1 MKSVRTIIFFLL
13 LLIVA
18 FLSLAGRCFYLQY
31 FRNSHYIS
39 ACNWQQQSYNIQ
51 KPQRGVILDCRGRIL
66 AASNKIQTIFVEPRV
81 VTDPES
87 LSYILASIVNIDVET
102 IYWLISESKN
112 PGYAKIKVGAAPNQ
126 CRSARKIYG
135 VGIESDWRR
144 HYPAGTLT
152 ADIVGFTSTDNRGL
166 GGIELKYDKHLAG
179 SAGQNIFLADASRR
193 PIRLK
198 QQSAVLK
205 DGGGIILTLDA
216 TIQQF
221 VHQELLEQ
229 YQSYEAESAVAIVA
243 EPKTGAIL
251 AMVSLPSFDPNNISS
266 ADPDTFRNRAL
277 TDQFEPGSIL
287 KPIVTAIAL
296 DAGVLNQ
303 SEKIFCENGDY
314 RGKGFGRIGEF
325 NYHKYG
331 NLTAREILI
340 KSSNIGMAKIG
351 QRLGKKRLY
360 KGLTLFG
367 FGRKSGLDLPG
378 EAQGLLRTTDKWTG
392 YSVTRIPF
400 GQEISATAIQIIR
413 AFCILANGGRSV
425 RPFLVKAIVDNEGSI
440 LELKQ
445 PPPSVGFVISPEV
458 AKWVVTNP
466 MVGVVNEK
474 QNGGTG
480 WRAKLEKWQ
489 VFGKTGTADI
499 AKADERGYSDDA
511 TIASFIA
518 GAPAEEPAVLVLVS
532 IRKPNKKL
540 GKGHTGGAVASPVAA
555 KILEKTLS
563 YLEKH
568 QL

>member
-1 MKSVRTIIFFLL
+1 MKSVRITIFFSL
-13 LLIVA
+13 LLIAA
-18 FLSLAGRCFYLQY
+18 FLSLMGRCFYLQY
-31 FRNSHYIS
+31 FRTSHYLS
-39 ACNWQQQSYNIQ
+39 VCNRQQQSYNIQ

-81 VTDPES
+81 VTDTES
-87 LSYILASIVNIDVET
+87 LCYKLAPIVNVDVET

-112 PGYAKIKVGAAPNQ
+112 PGYAKIKVGAAPDQ
-126 CRSARKIYG
+126 CRDAGKIYG
-135 VGIESDWRR
+135 VGVESDWRR
-144 HYPAGTLT
+144 NYPAGTLT
-152 ADIVGFTSTDNRGL
+152 ADIVGFTSIDNRGL
-166 GGIELKYDKHLAG
+166 GGIELQYDKHLAG
-179 SAGQNIFLADASRR
+179 SAGQNIFLADAGRR

-198 QQSAVLK
+198 QQNAAK
-205 DGGGIILTLDA
+205 DGGGIILTIDA

-221 VHQELLEQ
+221 AHQELLEQ
-229 YQSYEAESAVAIVA
+229 YQSYQAESAVAIVA

-251 AMVSLPSFDPNNISS
+251 AMVSLPSFDPNNIGS

-287 KPIVTAIAL
+287 KPIVTAIAI

-303 SEKIFCENGDY
+303 SEKIFCENGNY

-378 EAQGLLRTTDKWTG
+378 EAYGLLRTTDKWTG

-400 GQEISATAIQIIR
+400 GQEISATAIQIVR

-440 LELKQ
+440 IELKQ

-458 AKWVVTNP
+458 AKWVVTDP

-518 GAPAEEPAVLVLVS
+518 GAPAEDPAVLVLVS

>member
-1 MKSVRTIIFFLL
+1 LKSVRITIFFSL
-13 LLIVA
+13 LLIAA
-18 FLSLAGRCFYLQY
+18 FLSLVARCFYLQY
-31 FRNSHYIS
+31 FRTSHYLS
-39 ACNWQQQSYNIQ
+39 VCNRQQQSYNIQ

-81 VTDPES
+81 VTDTES
-87 LSYILASIVNIDVET
+87 LCYKLAPIVNVDVER
-102 IYWLISESKN
+102 IYWLISECKN

-126 CRSARKIYG
+126 CLAAGKFYG
-135 VGIESDWRR
+135 VGVESDWRR

-152 ADIVGFTSTDNRGL
+152 ADVVGFTSIDNRGL
-166 GGIELKYDKHLAG
+166 GGIELQYDKHLAG
-179 SAGQNIFLADASRR
+179 SAGQNIFLADAGRR

-198 QQSAVLK
+198 QQNAAK
-205 DGGGIILTLDA
+205 DGGGIILTIDT

-221 VHQELLEQ
+221 AHAELLEQ
-229 YQSYEAESAVAIVA
+229 YQSYQAESAVAIVA

-296 DAGVLNQ
+296 DAGVINQ
-303 SEKIFCENGDY
+303 TEKIFCENGNY

-331 NLTAREILI
+331 NLSAREILI

-351 QRLGKKRLY
+351 QRLGRQRLY

-378 EAQGLLRTTDKWTG
+378 EAYGLLRTTDKWTG

-400 GQEISATAIQIIR
+400 GQEISATAIQMIR

-440 LELKQ
+440 IELKQ

-458 AKWVVTNP
+458 AKWVVTDP

-518 GAPAEEPAVLVLVS
+518 GAPAEDPAVLVLVS
-532 IRKPNKKL
+532 IRKPNRKL

-563 YLEKH
+563 YLKKH

>member
-1 MKSVRTIIFFLL
+1 MKSVRITIFFSL
-13 LLIVA
+13 LLIAA
-18 FLSLAGRCFYLQY
+18 FLSLVGRCFYLQY
-31 FRNSHYIS
+31 FRTSHYLS
-39 ACNWQQQSYNIQ
+39 VCNRQQQSYNIQ

-81 VTDPES
+81 VTDTES
-87 LSYILASIVNIDVET
+87 LCYKLAPIVNVDVET

-112 PGYAKIKVGAAPNQ
+112 PGYAKIKVGAAPKQ
-126 CRSARKIYG
+126 CLDAGKFYG
-135 VGIESDWRR
+135 VGVESDWRR

-152 ADIVGFTSTDNRGL
+152 ADVVGFTSIDNRGL
-166 GGIELKYDKHLAG
+166 GGIELQYDRHLAG
-179 SAGQNIFLADASRR
+179 SAGQNIFLADAGRR

-198 QQSAVLK
+198 QQTSAK
-205 DGGGIILTLDA
+205 DGGGIILTIDT

-221 VHQELLEQ
+221 AHQELLEQ
-229 YQSYEAESAVAIVA
+229 YRSYEAESAVAIVA

-287 KPIVTAIAL
+287 KPIVTAIAI
-296 DAGVLNQ
+296 DAGVINQ
-303 SEKIFCENGDY
+303 TEKIFCENGNY

-331 NLTAREILI
+331 NLSAREILI

-351 QRLGKKRLY
+351 QRLGRQRLY

-445 PPPSVGFVISPEV
+445 PPPSVGFVISPQV
-458 AKWVVTNP
+458 AKWVVTDP

-499 AKADERGYSDDA
+499 AKPNERGYSDDA

-518 GAPAEEPAVLVLVS
+518 GAPAEDPAVLVLVS
-532 IRKPNKKL
+532 IRKPNRKL